1 MDDWTSLA
9 NRRYMNVNIHT
20 AGVHNLGLFRVMGSY
35 QAEKCL
41 EMLREKLQDFGIH
54 LEKHIVGITIDGTN
68 LRRLWKGA
76 KTLFQGKNC
85 ASVWGK

>member
-41 EMLREKLQDFGIH
+41 EMLREKLQDFGID
-54 LEKHIVGITIDGTN
+54 LEKHVVGITSDGAN
-68 LRRLWKGA
+68 LRSVWKGA
-76 KTLFQGKNC
+76 KALFQGKNR